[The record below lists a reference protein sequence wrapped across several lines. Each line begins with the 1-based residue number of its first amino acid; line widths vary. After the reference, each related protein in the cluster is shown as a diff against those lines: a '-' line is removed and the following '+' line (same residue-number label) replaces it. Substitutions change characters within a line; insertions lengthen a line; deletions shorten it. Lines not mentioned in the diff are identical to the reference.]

1 MSKKKLAL
9 IINIIIIIVELLAFG
24 KNLLVEHNIAIEYY
38 TNDSNILALISS
50 ILFIIFYNKN
60 KEFVKDIRFIA
71 TSCLT
76 VTLLVVIFILSP
88 MYEFNY
94 KLLMF
99 TDNFFILHTLAPI
112 LSIISYVAL
121 EDRSNKNYLC
131 LAFTTLYAIIMIVLN
146 VLNEC
151 QKRLNF
157 VTAAKTLP
165 MTKWTISI
173 FKSKYSRYISNTIMG
188 SNYNRWKLF
197 NKSLS

>member
-146 VLNEC
+146 VLNIVDGPYPFLRVNTQDILVTLLWGVIIIGGSYLISLC
-151 QKRLNF
+151 LNLLNKKIKR
-157 VTAAKTLP
+157 
-165 MTKWTISI
+165 S
-173 FKSKYSRYISNTIMG
+173 
-188 SNYNRWKLF
+188 
-197 NKSLS
+197 

>member
-1 MSKKKLAL
+1 M
-9 IINIIIIIVELLAFG
+9 
-24 KNLLVEHNIAIEYY
+24 
-38 TNDSNILALISS
+38 
-50 ILFIIFYNKN
+50 
-60 KEFVKDIRFIA
+60 KDIRFIA

-131 LAFTTLYAIIMIVLN
+131 LVFTTLYAIIMIVLN
-146 VLNEC
+146 VLNIVDGPYPFLKVNTQDILVSLLWGIIIIGGSYLISLC
-151 QKRLNF
+151 LNVLNKKIKR
-157 VTAAKTLP
+157 
-165 MTKWTISI
+165 S
-173 FKSKYSRYISNTIMG
+173 
-188 SNYNRWKLF
+188 
-197 NKSLS
+197 